1 MKQTEFNVE
10 VSATIVLP
18 VSVRASTQSKAC
30 DLAEEI
36 SEERLERYINNGL
49 LRLSD
54 FEFEITKI
62 Q

>member
-36 SEERLERYINNGL
+36 TEEKLRRYIDNGL
-49 LRLSD
+49 LSVSD
-54 FEFEITKI
+54 FELEITKI

>member
-1 MKQTEFNVE
+1 MKQTEFDIE

-18 VSVRASTQSKAC
+18 VTVRAVTQSEAC

-36 SEERLERYINNGL
+36 TEERLERYINNGL
-49 LRLSD
+49 LRLAD